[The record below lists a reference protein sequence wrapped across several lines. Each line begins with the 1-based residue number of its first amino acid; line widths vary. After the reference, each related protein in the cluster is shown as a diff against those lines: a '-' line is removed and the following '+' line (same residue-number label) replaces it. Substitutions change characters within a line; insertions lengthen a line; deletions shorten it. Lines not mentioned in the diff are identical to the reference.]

1 MGKGISITWSE
12 GIARR
17 ESQIL
22 VRTVDQV
29 IKWLYFRHPMAFY
42 DPPIPIRVFG
52 NWVIPALMDDHP
64 YWGNQWYI
72 EQSYDRELDRVIA
85 PQYLE
90 LVRGEPWQR
99 ASSHYDLA
107 MIDED
112 LTEFPAPLARARPDL
127 YCLGMSFPGTAA
139 LISVHQVR
147 RIADRA
153 ARERALARLI
163 RHHLGHVLAVPDFT
177 RTTEVVRR
185 GLEMHC
191 TNRCVMRHAVTLE
204 ELLQL
209 SEDEADLG
217 WAFCEACTR
226 GLHSVIA
233 ENAFVWS

>member
-17 ESQIL
+17 ESRIL
-22 VRTVDQV
+22 VQTVDQV
-29 IKWLYFRHPMAFY
+29 IKWLYFRRPMAFY
-42 DPPIPIRVFG
+42 DPPMPVRVFG
-52 NWVIPALMDDHP
+52 NWVIPALMDDQP

-90 LVRGEPWQR
+90 LVRREPWQR
-99 ASSHYDLA
+99 ATDHYDLV

-127 YCLGMSFPGTAA
+127 HCLGTSLPGTAA
-139 LISVHQVR
+139 IVSVHQVR

-153 ARERALARLI
+153 DRECALARLV
-163 RHHLGHVLAVPDFT
+163 RHHLGHVLAVPSFG
-177 RTTEVVRR
+177 RTHAVVRR

-191 TNRCVMRHAVTLE
+191 SNRCVMRHAVTLE
-204 ELLQL
+204 DLIAL
-209 SEDEADLG
+209 SEDEAELG
-217 WAFCEACTR
+217 WTFCEACTQD
-226 GLHSVIA
+226 LHSVIA
-233 ENAFVWS
+233 ANAFVWS